1 MTPPAGIFT
10 GAASCVTLAA
20 HIIDLLTTAKSNKDE
35 FKSLLAALQSIC
47 AFLEQLP
54 RDGITSQGNSVLC
67 ECRTAQQLLH
77 SFVFVPLKV

>member
-1 MTPPAGIFT
+1 MTPPPAGIFT

-35 FKSLLAALQSIC
+35 FRSLLAAVQSIC

-54 RDGITSQGNSVLC
+54 SDGITSQGNSVLC
-67 ECRTAQQLLH
+67 ELSHSTAAAAQLYA
-77 SFVFVPLKV
+77 FWDG